1 MENKNNFIY
10 IFLLIFYIFLSFFS
24 TINIFSL
31 LELKNELYERSEY
44 LKNLYLENYFL
55 KCDIEYL
62 KNNEN
67 ANYSSKI
74 ILLKKDKNEK
84 FIIINENSKKEN
96 VYLFEN
102 KNIKNNI
109 YVIFYVTL
117 HISFLI
123 FFLLQNVIALRNK
136 KTLVQ
141 SSKELRSNYYKG
153 IL

>member
-1 MENKNNFIY
+1 MENKNNFVY
-10 IFLLIFYIFLSFFS
+10 IFLLLFYIFLTFFS
-24 TINIFSL
+24 TINVFSL
-31 LELKNELYERSEY
+31 LELKNELYKKSKY

-55 KCDIEYL
+55 KCDIDYL
-62 KNNEN
+62 KNKDN

-84 FIIINENSKKEN
+84 FIIINENSKKED

-117 HISFLI
+117 HITFLI
-123 FFLLQNVIALRNK
+123 FFLLQNVIALKNK
-136 KTLVQ
+136 KTFVR
-141 SSKELRSNYYKG
+141 SSKELKSNYYKG

>member
-1 MENKNNFIY
+1 MENKNNFVY
-10 IFLLIFYIFLSFFS
+10 IFLLLFYIFLTFFS
-24 TINIFSL
+24 TINVFSL
-31 LELKNELYERSEY
+31 LELKNELYKKSEY

-55 KCDIEYL
+55 KCDIDYL
-62 KNNEN
+62 KNKDN

-84 FIIINENSKKEN
+84 FIIINENSKKED

-117 HISFLI
+117 HITFLI
-123 FFLLQNVIALRNK
+123 FFLLQNVIALKNK
-136 KTLVQ
+136 KTFVR
-141 SSKELRSNYYKG
+141 SSKELKSNYYKG